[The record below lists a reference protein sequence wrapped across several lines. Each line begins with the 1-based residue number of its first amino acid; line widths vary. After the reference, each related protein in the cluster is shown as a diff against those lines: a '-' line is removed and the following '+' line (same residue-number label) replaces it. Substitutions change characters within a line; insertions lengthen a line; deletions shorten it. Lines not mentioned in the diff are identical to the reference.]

1 MIQFGEVKMESSVKC
16 YNRSRG
22 RGDRSVL
29 CRQPTFLKRFASER
43 SFFSFWV
50 RNGCVFIVEGQTFP
64 IAIWPKPRSMPN
76 SDRCFRH
83 NNDKGFDLR
92 AHFEVKA
99 FSNGPHELGRRPNVT
114 YGRHPLLLFLTFLS
128 QCLHVAYFGSAIL
141 LSKWAQTG
149 EMYLVAL
156 SGILRC

>member
-1 MIQFGEVKMESSVKC
+1 MTMSAISYAG
-16 YNRSRG
+16 
-22 RGDRSVL
+22 
-29 CRQPTFLKRFASER
+29 
-43 SFFSFWV
+43 
-50 RNGCVFIVEGQTFP
+50 
-64 IAIWPKPRSMPN
+64 IAIFTKVHESVAK
-76 SDRCFRH
+76 SFCDV
-83 NNDKGFDLR
+83 
-92 AHFEVKA
+92 AVTAKA
-99 FSNGPHELGRRPNVT
+99 FSNGPHEWGRRPNVT

>member
-1 MIQFGEVKMESSVKC
+1 M
-16 YNRSRG
+16 
-22 RGDRSVL
+22 
-29 CRQPTFLKRFASER
+29 
-43 SFFSFWV
+43 

-99 FSNGPHELGRRPNVT
+99 FSNGPMVCPGYPFSLVWP
-114 YGRHPLLLFLTFLS
+114 
-128 QCLHVAYFGSAIL
+128 VA
-141 LSKWAQTG
+141 
-149 EMYLVAL
+149 
-156 SGILRC
+156 